1 MARTSAPVIYSQT
14 FDDGMTWEILG
25 ADATYVITY
34 KNQPIGIRVTNI
46 FARDVIR
53 YKKMTYTNL
62 GNAIAQVKQL
72 NQRFNCEDFGIIEVT
87 ADEI

>member
-14 FDDGMTWEILG
+14 FDDGMIWEILG

-46 FARDVIR
+46 FSKDVIR